1 MDFDRSGKMLLDYLV
16 RYCDMRYSTYGRKCG
31 CGTCN
36 HPAGSCSGNCYNCL
50 YEIHFPARASA
61 PHKTLYDC
69 PKMLYHYVCQYSYL
83 YATELYCAFE
93 EERDYLKDYP
103 YFHILS
109 LGCGGNADLMAFE
122 CFYNTHYLTAPISY
136 IGIDVN
142 DLWRPINHRAAK
154 YCVENNITYK
164 VRYHDVF
171 KCFNQ
176 HAVGDT
182 NVIVISY
189 LISYLY
195 NTQQIGI
202 IDSFLDDLVRNIIQ
216 KKKKDQKL
224 LLIINDVNSNRRGRN
239 YFVRFKQKIEAYKL
253 SVIRCTYKYFDTG
266 DLYDVQKVGTPYSVF
281 QSVFPIPEDIQLKY
295 HADNHCKKTVQLLLE
310 VI

>member
-1 MDFDRSGKMLLDYLV
+1 MLLNDLV
-16 RYCDMRYSTYGRKCG
+16 DYCDKKYTTFGNKCG
-31 CGTCN
+31 CGNCN
-36 HPAGSCSGNCYNCL
+36 HPSGSCSSSCYNCL
-50 YEIHFPARASA
+50 YQIHFPERAGID
-61 PHKTLYDC
+61 PKTLYDC

-83 YATELYCAFE
+83 YATELHCAFAE
-93 EERDYLKDYP
+93 EYDYLKDYP

-109 LGCGGNADLMAFE
+109 LGCGGNTDLMAFE
-122 CFYNTHYLTAPISY
+122 YFYNTHHFTAPISY

-142 DLWRPINHRAAK
+142 ELWRPINNRAAR
-154 YCVENNITYK
+154 YCANNDITYK
-164 VRYHDVF
+164 VRYDDVF

-182 NVIVISY
+182 NIIVISY

-195 NTQQIGI
+195 NTRQIGI
-202 IDSFLDDLVRNIIQ
+202 IDSFLDDLVKNIIQ
-216 KKKKDQKL
+216 KKKSEQKL

-239 YFVRFKQKIEAYKL
+239 YFIRFKQKIEAYKL

-266 DLYDVQKVGTPYSVF
+266 DLYDAQRVGSPYNVT
-281 QSVFPIPEDIQLKY
+281 QSIFPVPRDIQAKY
-295 HADNHCKKTVQLLLE
+295 HADSHCKKTVQLLLE